1 MRASLTGLS
10 LTCLIASTAYLTR
23 TTTIKR
29 IVILSDL
36 QVPFEDVHV
45 TRNIARFISTFK
57 PDQVVTIGDEIDF
70 NTISKWSEGT
80 PEAYQQTLGDDR
92 DRCVELL
99 WELGVS
105 DCIRSNHTDRLYN
118 IIMKK
123 IPSFLSLPE
132 LRFEKFMKF
141 DELGIKFWRDPMPIA
156 PGWVAVHGDHTPI
169 KQIGGMSAI
178 EAAKRYGKSV
188 ISGHT
193 HRAGRTAY
201 SESVGGRMGR
211 TLHGVEVGNL
221 MNFSAAKYTRGSAQ
235 WQQAFAIMY
244 VKGSNVQVDLI
255 YIEKNGTFIVNGKVY
270 GRAR

>member
-1 MRASLTGLS
+1 M
-10 LTCLIASTAYLTR
+10 
-23 TTTIKR
+23 TIKR

-45 TRNIARFISTFK
+45 TRNIAKFLQKFK
-57 PDQVVTIGDEIDF
+57 PDQTITIGDEIDF
-70 NTISKWSEGT
+70 QSISKWSDGT
-80 PEAYQQTLGDDR
+80 PLAYEQTLGDDR

-99 WELGVS
+99 WELGVT

-141 DELGIKFWRDPMPIA
+141 DELGITFWKKPMPLA
-156 PGWVAVHGDHTPI
+156 PNWVAVHGDHSPI
-169 KQIGGMSAI
+169 KSQGGLSAM
-178 EAAKRYGKSV
+178 EAARRNGKNV

-193 HRAGRTAY
+193 HRAGRTSF
-201 SESVGGRMGR
+201 SEASGGRLGR
-211 TLHGVEVGNL
+211 VLHGVEVGNL
-221 MNFSAAKYTRGSAQ
+221 MDFSKALYGGSTGSFN

-244 VKGSNVQVDLI
+244 VHGKNVQVDLI

-270 GRAR
+270 GRPR